1 MEEKLLIA
9 KVLLLN
15 DEKAFAQLVERY
27 QRPVRGFFL
36 TQTGDPAL
44 SDDLAQETFIRVWER
59 LGSFRQLSGFST
71 WLYRIAYNLWYDEVR
86 SRRPM
91 LSLDDA
97 EGPPLE
103 AEISLQAGQRDEN
116 CERERARWVRQA
128 VARMDEPERTCIV
141 LFYLQEQSTRAIA
154 RIMDMPEGTVRS
166 HLSRGRAKLKAILE
180 NNVPR

>member
-1 MEEKLLIA
+1 
-9 KVLLLN
+9 
-15 DEKAFAQLVERY
+15 
-27 QRPVRGFFL
+27 
-36 TQTGDPAL
+36 
-44 SDDLAQETFIRVWER
+44 
-59 LGSFRQLSGFST
+59 
-71 WLYRIAYNLWYDEVR
+71 
-86 SRRPM
+86 M

-116 CERERARWVRQA
+116 CERELARWVRQA